1 MKDHDTEMEE
11 SEVETDVG
19 DSAFFDDGD
28 FEYDENGDII
38 IPESVDEEGGNGAEA
53 DNADESGDAD
63 DDTDEDQGASEESDN
78 ADTEGTS
85 ATVEDNASAE
95 PESKAEDDAKDR
107 RIAELEARYRRLE
120 AQSKDT
126 LKKLGVD
133 TDDAYG
139 GLIKL
144 AAEADD
150 KTPEEYK
157 AIRAAAEHE
166 AETKLAL
173 QKSEFEKKIQADLD
187 EVHAAFPETA
197 KYKSVREFPH
207 FEEFGRYRDAGLPP
221 KKAFLASHEDE
232 IRGSVASAARQKSLN
247 DTKNHLQ
254 SAVPK
259 GSKDDS
265 VKMTR
270 KELSEWRDIFPEKS
284 DKEIMALYRKTKN

>member
-1 MKDHDTEMEE
+1 MNGEKDTELEE
-11 SEVETDVG
+11 TEIEADAG
-19 DSAFFDDGD
+19 DSASFDDGD

-38 IPESVDEEGGNGAEA
+38 IPESLDDEGGNDAEA
-53 DNADESGDAD
+53 DDADETGDAD
-63 DDTDEDQGASEESDN
+63 DDADDDQGA
-78 ADTEGTS
+78 EGKG
-85 ATVEDNASAE
+85 EDGNEPPSPAKEPAGTE
-95 PESKAEDDAKDR
+95 PETKTEDDAKDR
-107 RIAELEARYRRLE
+107 RIAELEAKYRRLE
-120 AQSKDT
+120 SQSRDT

-144 AAEADD
+144 AAEADE

-157 AIRAAAEHE
+157 VIRAAVERNE
-166 AETKLAL
+166 EEKLAL

-197 KYKSVREFPH
+197 KYKSVRDFPH
-207 FEEFGRYRDAGLPP
+207 FEEFGRYRDAGLSP
-221 KKAFLASHEDE
+221 KKAFLASHEEE
-232 IRGSVASAARQKSLN
+232 IRGSVATAVRQKSLN
-247 DTKNHLQ
+247 ETKNHLQ

-270 KELSEWRDIFPEKS
+270 KELSEWRDIFPDKS

>member
-1 MKDHDTEMEE
+1 MNGEKDTELEE
-11 SEVETDVG
+11 PEVETDAD
-19 DSAFFDDGD
+19 DSASFDDGD

-38 IPESVDEEGGNGAEA
+38 IPESVDDEGVDSIEA
-53 DNADESGDAD
+53 DEPGEENDDA
-63 DDTDEDQGASEESDN
+63 DEDQGADADSEGVSEDESPTG
-78 ADTEGTS
+78 AEE
-85 ATVEDNASAE
+85 VASAE
-95 PESKAEDDAKDR
+95 PETKSENDAKDR
-107 RIAELEARYRRLE
+107 RIAELEAKYRRLE
-120 AQSKDT
+120 SQSRDT

-139 GLIKL
+139 GLIRL

-157 AIRAAAEHE
+157 AIRAVAEREEE
-166 AETKLAL
+166 ARRSL

-187 EVHAAFPETA
+187 EVHTAFPETA
-197 KYKSVREFPH
+197 KYKSVRDFPH
-207 FEEFGRYRDAGLPP
+207 FEEFGRYRDAGLSP
-221 KKAFLASHEDE
+221 KKAFLASHEE
-232 IRGSVASAARQKSLN
+232 EVRGSVASAVRQKSLN

-259 GSKDDS
+259 SSKDDS

-270 KELSEWRDIFPEKS
+270 KELTEWRDIFPGKS